1 MTSSTSNSLAD
12 KTYYYI
18 RERVGTGHWPPG
30 MWFVNCKP
38 VVQLYALRELLKRFV
53 ISIMPRYLADGRE
66 FALPHLED

>member
-1 MTSSTSNSLAD
+1 MTSSTSNSLAG

-30 MWFVNCKP
+30 TWFVNRKQ
-38 VVQLYALRELLKRFV
+38 VVQLYALRELLERFV

-66 FALPHLED
+66 FALPHLKD